1 VRVATTILSLV
12 LMVVVGVQSCAV
24 YLGGSAM
31 GEPTT
36 AEGGALG
43 LLVAL
48 LFLVGGAFAMPRP
61 LVSFVAFLASS
72 VFGLAGGATTSFGD
86 LTIWGRRRPG
96 VGRVKLPR
104 RQGEEAPT
112 GAKPL
117 SGGLGVTV
125 RLERAV
131 LIWFAALAVGTA
143 FGVARRVPSRAHCWW

>member
-61 LVSFVAFLASS
+61 LVSFVAFLASR

-86 LTIWGRRRPG
+86 LTIWG
-96 VGRVKLPR
+96 
-104 RQGEEAPT
+104 
-112 GAKPL
+112 GAALVLAGL
-117 SGGLGVTV
+117 SFLGVREKRLQRV
-125 RLERAV
+125 RSRSR
-131 LIWFAALAVGTA
+131 VG
-143 FGVARRVPSRAHCWW
+143 